1 MAPSALQTDGSS
13 SDRSAGPLASLVR
26 RNSLTSGR
34 EARRAHRHQTAA
46 EARAM
51 GPPPP
56 PPPPRLADTKETDGE
71 WSVRHGALAIS
82 KYGANSFLQRTYC
95 HDLDNS

>member
-1 MAPSALQTDGSS
+1 MCLSALTVAPSALQTDGSS

-71 WSVRHGALAIS
+71 SSMRHGTLVIS
-82 KYGANSFLQRTYC
+82 GRCAYSFLQCT
-95 HDLDNS
+95 